1 MARKTSE
8 SCTSCGVRLTE
19 TGFARF
25 SCPNC
30 GEEIGR
36 CTFCR
41 KQSNPYRCAKCGF
54 IGP

>member
-36 CTFCR
+36 CIFCR

-54 IGP
+54 VGP